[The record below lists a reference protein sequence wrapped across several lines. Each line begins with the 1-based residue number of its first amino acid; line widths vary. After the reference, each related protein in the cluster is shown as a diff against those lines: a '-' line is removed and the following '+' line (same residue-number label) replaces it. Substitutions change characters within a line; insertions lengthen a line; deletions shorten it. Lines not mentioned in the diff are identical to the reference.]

1 MNYTKIQNDIIKDL
15 IKYPGE
21 RESHKRFFIGLARYK
36 SNNNDFIAVLT
47 QVSIYL
53 IPIDNFY
60 LDFEKITA
68 KCKDFTPSIEK
79 MLDIK
84 KDTQLVFKSDKTIN
98 VDKWTVN
105 IFTGDDL
112 ELFIN
117 KKYLAYFKDDNCYFR
132 ASDPRKA
139 LLIYSNVSDD
149 LIGYIL
155 PINPNYI
162 KK

>member
-1 MNYTKIQNDIIKDL
+1 MLNT
-15 IKYPGE
+15 
-21 RESHKRFFIGLARYK
+21 
-36 SNNNDFIAVLT
+36 
-47 QVSIYL
+47 
-53 IPIDNFY
+53 
-60 LDFEKITA
+60 EKN
-68 KCKDFTPSIEK
+68 
-79 MLDIK
+79 
-84 KDTQLVFKSDKTIN
+84 TQLVFKSDKTIS

-155 PINPNYI
+155 PINPPAI